1 MKKIA
6 KKLLCLA
13 AVLALSV
20 SLFTGCQDKNER
32 TLFEYAGQEVKF
44 QEAHIYARIMQ
55 YQTEAQ
61 YGAYFGDNMWDMQAG
76 TDSSGNTITMEES
89 VKDGVINQLKQ
100 VKVLVAHAD
109 DYDVKL
115 TKDEKSELET
125 NVDSLVKTDIG
136 KKVME
141 DTEADKDA
149 IMNLYREI
157 TLANKVMQAIIDDA
171 NVSVSDEEA
180 KTTTVY
186 KLVFTT
192 KTTDSKTGKE
202 KDMSDSEKKD
212 QKTKAQSALNALR
225 DGEGAS
231 SVAKKFGVSDTSGE
245 ESYTKGKSELGDK
258 FEEAAASLGT
268 NDISNIIETDDGY
281 VIIKMINPNDTEAM
295 AANKESLLQEKQ
307 QEAYQKV
314 YEKWTKDADEEWD
327 DEKSV
332 NQSLWDDVEFKYEA
346 ASTES
351 TEESSDSSSEAAS
364 EEGSQTAAT
373 TESSK

>member
-1 MKKIA
+1 MKKLA
-6 KKLLCLA
+6 KKLLCFT

-20 SLFTGCQDKNER
+20 SLFTGCTPKNER

-55 YQTEAQ
+55 YQTEEQ
-61 YGAYFGDNMWDMQAG
+61 YGAYFGDDMWKMQAG
-76 TDSSGNTITMEES
+76 TDTSGNAITMQES

-115 TKDEKSELET
+115 TKSEKSELED

-136 KKVME
+136 KKVMK

-157 TLANKVMQAIIDDA
+157 TLANKVMQAIIEDA
-171 NVSVSDEEA
+171 NVTVSDEEA
-180 KTTTVY
+180 KTATVY

-192 KTTDSKTGKE
+192 KKTDSKTGKE
-202 KDMSDSEKKD
+202 KDMSDSEKKG
-212 QKTKAQSALNALR
+212 QLKKAQSALSALKA
-225 DGEGAS
+225 GEGAS
-231 SVAKKFGVSDTSGE
+231 SVANKFGVSDASGE
-245 ESYTKGKSELGDK
+245 ESYTKGKSELGSK
-258 FEEAAASLGT
+258 FEEAASKLGT
-268 NDISNIIETDDGY
+268 NDISGIVQTDDAY
-281 VIIKMINPNDTEAM
+281 VIIKMINPNDTDAM
-295 AANKESLLQEKQ
+295 AANKQTLLQEKQ
-307 QEAYQKV
+307 QEAYEKV
-314 YEKWTKDADEEWD
+314 YKKWTKDADKEWD

-332 NQSLWDDVEFKYEA
+332 NQKLWDEVEFTYKATTA
-346 ASTES
+346 ASTTENSS
-351 TEESSDSSSEAAS
+351 TTPED
-364 EEGSQTAAT
+364 GSPAAT

>member
-1 MKKIA
+1 MKKTA

-20 SLFTGCQDKNER
+20 SLLTGCQDKNER

-61 YGAYFGDNMWDMQAG
+61 YGAYFGENMWDMQAG

-100 VKVLVAHAD
+100 VKVLTAHAD
-109 DYDVKL
+109 DYNVKL
-115 TKDEKSELET
+115 TKDETSELEK
-125 NVDSLVKTDIG
+125 NVDSLVETDIG
-136 KKVME
+136 KQVME

-171 NVSVSDEEA
+171 DVSVSDEEA

-212 QKTKAQSALNALR
+212 QRTKAQSALSALR
-225 DGEGAS
+225 SGEGAG
-231 SVAKKFGVSDTSGE
+231 SVAKKFGVGDVSGE

-258 FEEAAASLGT
+258 FEKAAAKLQT

-281 VIIKMINPNDTEAM
+281 VIVKMINPNDTEAM
-295 AANKESLLQEKQ
+295 ATNKETLLQEKQ

-314 YEKWTKDADEEWD
+314 YEKWTKDADKEWD

-332 NQSLWDDVEFKYEA
+332 NQSLWGEVEFKYEA
-346 ASTES
+346 ATTAST
-351 TEESSDSSSEAAS
+351 TESDSSSDTTT
-364 EEGSQTAAT
+364 EEGSQTATT
-373 TESSK
+373 TESSN

>member
-1 MKKIA
+1 MKKLA
-6 KKLLCLA
+6 KKLLCVT

-20 SLFTGCQDKNER
+20 SLFTGCTPKNER

-55 YQTEAQ
+55 YQTEEQ
-61 YGAYFGDNMWDMQAG
+61 YGPYFGDDMWKMQAG
-76 TDSSGNTITMEES
+76 TDTSGNAITMQES

-115 TKDEKSELET
+115 TKSEKSELED

-136 KKVME
+136 KKVMK

-157 TLANKVMQAIIDDA
+157 TLANKVMQTIIEDA
-171 NVSVSDEEA
+171 NVKVSDEEA

-192 KTTDSKTGKE
+192 KKTDSKTGKE
-202 KDMSDSEKKD
+202 KNMSDSEKKG
-212 QKTKAQSALNALR
+212 QMKKAQSALSALKA
-225 DGEGAS
+225 GEGAS
-231 SVAKKFGVSDTSGE
+231 SVANKFGVSDASGE

-258 FEEAAASLGT
+258 FEEAASKLAT
-268 NDISNIIETDDGY
+268 NDISGIVQTDDAY

-295 AANKESLLQEKQ
+295 AANKQSLLQEKQ
-307 QEAYQKV
+307 QEAYEKV
-314 YEKWTKDADEEWD
+314 YKKWTKDADKEWD

-332 NQSLWDDVEFKYEA
+332 DQDLWDEVTFTYKATTA
-346 ASTES
+346 AST
-351 TEESSDSSSEAAS
+351 TESSSATTEAGSSA
-364 EEGSQTAAT
+364 TT